1 MVFYD
6 LYFLHLSVYLTHGY
20 RTVHLFPFFRGNP
33 HVGMPETWY
42 DHLLGILF
50 YEYETFMVI
59 DKLLESILILAGYFS
74 GVHIPDRPGVFA
86 DMDFE
91 PFPAF
96 RLFRC
101 ATLPQGYFR
110 IVVNLPVFTCPVMS
124 PMFETA
130 GCPCLEPY
138 IASLYQ
144 HTLTAMH
151 IAFDTLLIPGHERD
165 TGEIPEH
172 NVISIHGIYE
182 ERPGAFTVSGNKE
195 QAVTCTGIPVG
206 TCLFEVFHYCV
217 HFLYVFPGKP
227 VYPVI
232 PVVQA
237 DECFLAIL
245 VFVWIMVFFI
255 LWLNMPGFGKAG
267 ISFLICIRLSFALI
281 VQGLAKKYRSE
292 ARMIFS
298 ANRSEGPPCSIRGKR
313 LPLQVRNRNAE
324 HCLIPRWKTF
334 TPPT

>member
-1 MVFYD
+1 
-6 LYFLHLSVYLTHGY
+6 
-20 RTVHLFPFFRGNP
+20 
-33 HVGMPETWY
+33 
-42 DHLLGILF
+42 
-50 YEYETFMVI
+50 MVI
-59 DKLLESILILAGYFS
+59 DKLLKSILILAGYFS

-86 DMDFE
+86 DTDFE

-101 ATLPQGYFR
+101 ATFPQGYFR
-110 IVVNLPVFTCPVMS
+110 IVVNLPVFTCPVMP
-124 PMFETA
+124 PMLETA
-130 GCPCLEPY
+130 GGPCLEPY

-206 TCLFEVFHYCV
+206 TCLFDVFHHCV
-217 HFLYVFPGKP
+217 HFLYVFPDKP

-237 DECFLAIL
+237 DERFLAIL
-245 VFVWIMVFFI
+245 VFCLNHDLFYFVVKHAR
-255 LWLNMPGFGKAG
+255 LW
-267 ISFLICIRLSFALI
+267 
-281 VQGLAKKYRSE
+281 
-292 ARMIFS
+292 
-298 ANRSEGPPCSIRGKR
+298 
-313 LPLQVRNRNAE
+313 
-324 HCLIPRWKTF
+324 
-334 TPPT
+334 

>member
-1 MVFYD
+1 
-6 LYFLHLSVYLTHGY
+6 
-20 RTVHLFPFFRGNP
+20 
-33 HVGMPETWY
+33 
-42 DHLLGILF
+42 
-50 YEYETFMVI
+50 MVI
-59 DKLLESILILAGYFS
+59 DKLPESILILAGYFS
-74 GVHIPDRPGVFA
+74 GVHVPARPGVFA

-138 IASLYQ
+138 IACLYQ
-144 HTLTAMH
+144 YTFTAMH
-151 IAFDTLLIPGHERD
+151 IAFDALFIPGHERD

-172 NVISIHGIYE
+172 NVISIHVIYE
-182 ERPGAFTVSGNKE
+182 ERPGAFIVSGNKE

-206 TCLFEVFHYCV
+206 TCLFDVFHHCV
-217 HFLYVFPGKP
+217 RFLYVFPDKP
-227 VYPVI
+227 VHPVI

-298 ANRSEGPPCSIRGKR
+298 ANQSEGPSCTIRGKR
-313 LPLQVRNRNAE
+313 LVLQVRNRNAE
-324 HCLIPRWKTF
+324 PKFLQKKRTTALSDSDLENVSTF
-334 TPPT
+334 ENDNERKM

>member
-1 MVFYD
+1 
-6 LYFLHLSVYLTHGY
+6 
-20 RTVHLFPFFRGNP
+20 
-33 HVGMPETWY
+33 
-42 DHLLGILF
+42 
-50 YEYETFMVI
+50 MVI
-59 DKLLESILILAGYFS
+59 DKLPESILILAGYFS
-74 GVHIPDRPGVFA
+74 GVHVPARLGVFA

-138 IASLYQ
+138 IACLYQ
-144 HTLTAMH
+144 YTFTAMH
-151 IAFDTLLIPGHERD
+151 IAFDALFIPGHERD

-172 NVISIHGIYE
+172 NVISIHVIYE
-182 ERPGAFTVSGNKE
+182 ERPGAFIVSGNKE

-206 TCLFEVFHYCV
+206 TCLFDVFHHCV
-217 HFLYVFPGKP
+217 RFLYVFPDKP
-227 VYPVI
+227 VHPVI

-245 VFVWIMVFFI
+245 VFCLNHDLFYFMVKHAR
-255 LWLNMPGFGKAG
+255 LW
-267 ISFLICIRLSFALI
+267 
-281 VQGLAKKYRSE
+281 
-292 ARMIFS
+292 
-298 ANRSEGPPCSIRGKR
+298 
-313 LPLQVRNRNAE
+313 
-324 HCLIPRWKTF
+324 
-334 TPPT
+334 

>member
-1 MVFYD
+1 
-6 LYFLHLSVYLTHGY
+6 
-20 RTVHLFPFFRGNP
+20 
-33 HVGMPETWY
+33 
-42 DHLLGILF
+42 
-50 YEYETFMVI
+50 MVI
-59 DKLLESILILAGYFS
+59 DKLPESILILAGYFS
-74 GVHIPDRPGVFA
+74 GVHVPARLGVFA

-138 IASLYQ
+138 IACLYQ
-144 HTLTAMH
+144 YTFTAMH
-151 IAFDTLLIPGHERD
+151 IAFDALFIPGHERD

-172 NVISIHGIYE
+172 NVISIHVIYE
-182 ERPGAFTVSGNKE
+182 ERPGAFIVSGNKE

-206 TCLFEVFHYCV
+206 TCLFDVFHHCV
-217 HFLYVFPGKP
+217 RFLYVFPDKP
-227 VYPVI
+227 VHPVI

-298 ANRSEGPPCSIRGKR
+298 ANQSEGPPCTIRGKR
-313 LPLQVRNRNAE
+313 LALQVRNRNAE
-324 HCLIPRWKTF
+324 HCLILRWKNFNPLT
-334 TPPT
+334 